1 MKQSLDTSV
10 MSRLNMEGKKAP
22 KIGFSLSALYDIIR
36 DLAVAIFKVTEME
49 VRDLVRGYLKY
60 APDIYLSIYI
70 YLYIYLY
77 LSIYIYLYIYIYIC
91 IYLYIC
97 VSIYIYMCVSIYMCI
112 YIYLYIC
119 IYMYIYI
126 DRYR

>member
-70 YLYIYLY
+70 YLYIYI
-77 LSIYIYLYIYIYIC
+77 SIYIFIYIYIYI
-91 IYLYIC
+91 YI
-97 VSIYIYMCVSIYMCI
+97 SIYINIYTYKKI
-112 YIYLYIC
+112 Y
-119 IYMYIYI
+119 
-126 DRYR
+126 

>member
-70 YLYIYLY
+70 YLYIY
-77 LSIYIYLYIYIYIC
+77 IYIYLFISIYIYIC

>member
-112 YIYLYIC
+112 YIYIYIYVYIC
-119 IYMYIYI
+119 ISI
-126 DRYR
+126 

>member
-70 YLYIYLY
+70 YLYIYIYIYLFISIYIYIYMY
-77 LSIYIYLYIYIYIC
+77 LSIYMCIYIYIYVC
-91 IYLYIC
+91 
-97 VSIYIYMCVSIYMCI
+97 IYIYVYI

>member
-77 LSIYIYLYIYIYIC
+77 LSIYIYLYIYVSIYIYVYLYIYIC
-91 IYLYIC
+91 VYLYIC
-97 VSIYIYMCVSIYMCI
+97 VYIYIS
-112 YIYLYIC
+112 
-119 IYMYIYI
+119 IYMYIYVYL
-126 DRYR
+126 YR

>member
-70 YLYIYLY
+70 YLYIY
-77 LSIYIYLYIYIYIC
+77 IYIYLFISIYIYIYIYIC

-97 VSIYIYMCVSIYMCI
+97 VSIYICV
-112 YIYLYIC
+112 YLYIC
-119 IYMYIYI
+119 VYIYI
-126 DRYR
+126 YIYVYICISI